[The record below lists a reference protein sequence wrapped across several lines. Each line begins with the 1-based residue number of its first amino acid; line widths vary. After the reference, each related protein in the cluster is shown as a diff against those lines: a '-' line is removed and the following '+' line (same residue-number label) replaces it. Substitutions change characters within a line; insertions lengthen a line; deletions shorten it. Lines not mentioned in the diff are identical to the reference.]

1 MRLLVDE
8 NLSPRVAGRLAGAD
22 HDAVHVVDVGLGNT
36 DDPVVL
42 DWASTNG
49 RVIVTADTDFGGLL
63 AAGGGTWPSVVLL
76 RSSDHLTPDEQAD
89 LLLTGLP
96 LVADDLDAGAVVTLT
111 RDRIRVRPLPIE
123 DA

>member
-1 MRLLVDE
+1 MRLLIDE
-8 NLSPRVAGRLAGAD
+8 NLSPRVAGRLATAD

-36 DDPVVL
+36 DDPVIL

-63 AAGGGTWPSVVLL
+63 AAGGGTRPSVVLL

-96 LVADDLDAGAVVTLT
+96 LVADDLNAGAVVTLT
-111 RDRIRVRPLPIE
+111 RDRIRVRLLPID